1 MMVDRIGYID
11 PIQPGKKPGRAES
24 LRESDKTDSINLS
37 SEAREKAEVY
47 QIMELIKSSAET
59 DEARI
64 LELREK
70 INDPSYINEQVRNA
84 VADNIIGAWLP

>member
-1 MMVDRIGYID
+1 MTVDRIGHID

-24 LRESDKTDSINLS
+24 LRGSDRTDTINLS

-47 QIMELIKSSAET
+47 QIMEVIKAASET

-70 INDPSYINEQVRNA
+70 INNPSYINEQVLNA
-84 VADNIIGAWLP
+84 TADNIIGTWLP